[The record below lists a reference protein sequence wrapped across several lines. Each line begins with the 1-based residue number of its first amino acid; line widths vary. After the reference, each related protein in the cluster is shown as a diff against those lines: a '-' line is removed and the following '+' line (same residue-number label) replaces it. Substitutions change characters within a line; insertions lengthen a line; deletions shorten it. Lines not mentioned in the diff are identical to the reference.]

1 MENEITVE
9 VNTSYED
16 LDKILKEKGFK
27 IVEEYTVD
35 DIYMLNKNID
45 ISKLNKLEILSKCVL
60 IRNITPN
67 YKYLTYKYKV
77 YDEFENI
84 IEQCKYDCPIEDTN
98 KAIKFM
104 EAINYKKIFNLFD
117 KLIVY
122 ANDKIELAVQ
132 LVDNHIYIEVED
144 KCKNIGVKYDS
155 VDSMIKE
162 LDSYDLPYEKN
173 NYFVKKAEIKLS
185 EVMEN

>member
-9 VNTSYED
+9 VNTSYEE

-45 ISKLNKLEILSKCVL
+45 ISNLSKLEILSNCVL
-60 IRNITPN
+60 VRNITPN
-67 YKYLTYKYKV
+67 YKYLTYKHKEYASNGDIINQYKV
-77 YDEFENI
+77 DCEIENI
-84 IEQCKYDCPIEDTN
+84 D

-104 EAINYKKIFNLFD
+104 EAINYKVLFNLFD
-117 KLIVY
+117 KLIIY
-122 ANDKIELAVQ
+122 SNDKIELAIQ

-144 KCKNIGVKYDS
+144 DCKRIGIKYNTIEE
-155 VDSMIKE
+155 MKKE

-173 NYFVKKAEIKLS
+173 NYFVKKAEIKLK
-185 EVMEN
+185 EIMED